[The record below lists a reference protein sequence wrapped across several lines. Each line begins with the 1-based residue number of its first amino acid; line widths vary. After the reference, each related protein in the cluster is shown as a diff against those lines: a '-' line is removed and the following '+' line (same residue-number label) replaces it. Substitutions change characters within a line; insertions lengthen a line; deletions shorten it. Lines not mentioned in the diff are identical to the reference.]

1 MPVFER
7 DNIRIYYE
15 VHGEGFPVL
24 LLAPGGMRSSI
35 PIWKNTPY
43 DAIEQLAPHF
53 QVIAMD
59 QRNAG
64 KSTAPIAATDGWQDY
79 TDDQVALLD
88 HLGIDQFHAVGMCI
102 GGSFIMGLVEA
113 VPERI
118 VSAVMLQPI
127 GFADNR
133 QTFADLFDGWSDVVK
148 LKHPSLS
155 EDDWAT
161 FRNTMFGGDFLFNVS
176 EDVVA
181 KCHIPLL
188 ILMGTDIYHPE
199 ETSRRIAKL
208 APRATLVEYWKE
220 PENQASANA
229 AIHSF
234 FGGHG

>member
-1 MPVFER
+1 MPIFER

-15 VHGEGFPVL
+15 VHGEGSPVL

-64 KSTAPIAATDGWQDY
+64 KSTAPIAAADGWREY
-79 TDDQVALLD
+79 TVDQVALLD
-88 HLGIDQFHAVGMCI
+88 HLGIDQFHAAGMCI

-113 VPERI
+113 VPKRI

-133 QTFADLFDGWSDVVK
+133 QTVADLFDGWSEALK
-148 LKHPSLS
+148 LKHPSLT
-155 EDDWAT
+155 EDDWGIL
-161 FRNTMFGGDFLFNVS
+161 RNTMFGGDFLFNVS
-176 EDVVA
+176 EYFVD

-188 ILMGTDIYHPE
+188 ILMGADIYHPE
-199 ETSRRIAKL
+199 ETSRQIAKL

-220 PENQASANA
+220 PENQASAYA

-234 FGGHG
+234 FG